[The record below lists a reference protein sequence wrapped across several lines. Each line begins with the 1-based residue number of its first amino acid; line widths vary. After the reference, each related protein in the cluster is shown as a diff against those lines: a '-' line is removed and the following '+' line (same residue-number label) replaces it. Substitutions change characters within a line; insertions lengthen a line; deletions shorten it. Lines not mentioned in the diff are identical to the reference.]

1 MGTGDSWARYW
12 RDGNRALEAMHAH
25 FLDHVYPPHSHDSYS
40 FGITDAGAQRFRCR
54 GAAHTS
60 GAGMVMAFN
69 PDEVH
74 DGRAAAE
81 LGYQYRIVHIGP
93 TVVREVLADAADGQA
108 TAMPLFPQPVLTD
121 PALASALARLH
132 SALADRAD
140 PLVRDERLTA
150 AVTAIAQR
158 GAAHMPRT
166 RALAGG
172 AQRRIALR
180 GRELIREAYLQ
191 PIPAEELAGTAGCS
205 RFALYRAFRAE
216 FGMAPSDYQRQLRLR
231 HARFLLASGIAPADA
246 ATAAGFADQAHFG
259 RWFQRT
265 YGITPGT
272 FVRAE
277 A

>member
-1 MGTGDSWARYW
+1 MIGTV
-12 RDGNRALEAMHAH
+12 N
-25 FLDHVYPPHSHDSYS
+25 
-40 FGITDAGAQRFRCR
+40 IT
-54 GAAHTS
+54 
-60 GAGMVMAFN
+60 
-69 PDEVH
+69 
-74 DGRAAAE
+74 
-81 LGYQYRIVHIGP
+81 
-93 TVVREVLADAADGQA
+93 RE
-108 TAMPLFPQPVLTD
+108 
-121 PALASALARLH
+121 
-132 SALADRAD
+132 ADRAD

-158 GAAHMPRT
+158 GAVHMPRT

-231 HARFLLASGIAPADA
+231 HARFLLASGTAPADA

>member
-1 MGTGDSWARYW
+1 MIGTV
-12 RDGNRALEAMHAH
+12 N
-25 FLDHVYPPHSHDSYS
+25 
-40 FGITDAGAQRFRCR
+40 I
-54 GAAHTS
+54 
-60 GAGMVMAFN
+60 
-69 PDEVH
+69 
-74 DGRAAAE
+74 
-81 LGYQYRIVHIGP
+81 I
-93 TVVREVLADAADGQA
+93 RE
-108 TAMPLFPQPVLTD
+108 
-121 PALASALARLH
+121 
-132 SALADRAD
+132 ADRAD

-180 GRELIREAYLQ
+180 
-191 PIPAEELAGTAGCS
+191 
-205 RFALYRAFRAE
+205 
-216 FGMAPSDYQRQLRLR
+216 
-231 HARFLLASGIAPADA
+231 APADA